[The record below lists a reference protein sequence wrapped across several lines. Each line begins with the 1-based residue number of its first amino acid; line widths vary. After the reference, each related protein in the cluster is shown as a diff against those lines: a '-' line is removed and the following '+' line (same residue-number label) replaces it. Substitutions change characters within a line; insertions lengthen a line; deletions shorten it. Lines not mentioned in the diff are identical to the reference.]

1 MSILTG
7 RELEFLSSLDAS
19 WSRLYRTELARL
31 LQKDDDRCDARRAA
45 LSIVRT
51 PVVPSWHS
59 HGNSANATKS

>member
-31 LQKDDDRCDARRAA
+31 LQTDDDRCEA
-45 LSIVRT
+45 LSIIRT
-51 PVVPSWHS
+51 SVVPSWRS
-59 HGNSANATKS
+59 LRNSVNATKS

>member
-31 LQKDDDRCDARRAA
+31 LQTDDDRCEARREA
-45 LSIVRT
+45 LSIIRT
-51 PVVPSWHS
+51 SVVPSWRS
-59 HGNSANATKS
+59 LRNSVNATKS